1 MQVWQNCCLGLLVGS
16 VTGYYIMQS
25 VTVIS
30 YTHILSGQVLNFL
43 TPMVIMYNLRGII
56 SSMKKTHLRHLLPM
70 DDEIWLH
77 KLTVATAFVF
87 SVIHTLAHIAR
98 MGENK
103 YSQILCI

>member
-1 MQVWQNCCLGLLVGS
+1 MLVN
-16 VTGYYIMQS
+16 TMTYKN
-25 VTVIS
+25 
-30 YTHILSGQVLNFL
+30 ILSGQVLNFL

-56 SSMKKTHLRHLLPM
+56 SSMKKTHLRHLLPL

-103 YSQILCI
+103 YSQTLCI